1 MHCINCVQV
10 PYEEVMTITECHP
23 AEDDGDNL
31 EYKPGDRI
39 VVIDK

>member
-1 MHCINCVQV
+1 MLIVQI
-10 PYEEVMTITECHP
+10 PYEEVMTRVDCHP

-31 EYKPGDRI
+31 CYKLGDKI